1 MLAEDW
7 PKSHGM
13 TNLFKDYGEQKYRNI
28 TDRTHVIITSS
39 WFETAP
45 DYKPRILDPKFEEFP
60 SLEHETLCNI
70 NRSEKR
76 GKNIQTAGYN
86 GAPMVHKQ
94 VGQFLTI
101 ELLLKCCT
109 ATFKAAEAEST
120 FFSKLI
126 SINVLLIFLVKLIVL
141 GREGILKPHR
151 CGPLNKCT
159 LELANFF
166 FLSCITFLLLLLP
179 LSLLLHWLILALSSA
194 TSKSSTLFHLR
205 TNDNRYE
212 KLYTANIY
220 TFIDTTFCCVQVFYC
235 SSSTS

>member
-1 MLAEDW
+1 M
-7 PKSHGM
+7 
-13 TNLFKDYGEQKYRNI
+13 
-28 TDRTHVIITSS
+28 
-39 WFETAP
+39 
-45 DYKPRILDPKFEEFP
+45 
-60 SLEHETLCNI
+60 
-70 NRSEKR
+70 
-76 GKNIQTAGYN
+76 
-86 GAPMVHKQ
+86 
-94 VGQFLTI
+94 
-101 ELLLKCCT
+101 
-109 ATFKAAEAEST
+109 
-120 FFSKLI
+120 
-126 SINVLLIFLVKLIVL
+126 LLIFLVKLIVL

-220 TFIDTTFCCVQVFYC
+220 TFIDTSFFCVRIFYS
-235 SSSTS
+235 SSSTSLVNLVNIAKVQFTVVLLYFNYVLTVFVYSLSFILAWLMYWDNNHGWFFYIFCSCNRNFNAIHRE